1 MREGQHLRIPGPT
14 DVPPSVLRAMSRP
27 MMNHRG
33 PEFAALSSSVNAG
46 LKSILGSN
54 EMDVLTLTCSG
65 TGVMEA
71 AVSNLI
77 SPGDKVL
84 VASSGV
90 FGERFAEILK
100 AYGAIVDLI
109 SSTPGEPVSPKEVA
123 KKIEADNK
131 LDYKAVFA
139 THNETS
145 TGVTNDI
152 KSMASV
158 LEDHPALFVVDAVSS
173 FGAIELDPAWGID
186 VVLSG
191 SQKALMCPPGLGVIA
206 LNKDAWARV
215 ESSKSPRFYFD
226 LRSWRKYAEKGQTPV
241 TPAVSVM
248 YALDE
253 ALRLI
258 NEEGIKNVF
267 ARHKRIGSMA
277 RDGVKSLGLELFAKK
292 GASDIV
298 TAVNVPYSV
307 DVKQLLSISRE
318 KYNVIFAGGQKD
330 LAGKI
335 FRIGHVGHVSDEDIL
350 LALSVLENSLS
361 ECGFVK

>member
-33 PEFAALSSSVNAG
+33 PEFAALSASVNAG
-46 LKSILGSN
+46 LKAILGAPD
-54 EMDVLTLTCSG
+54 MDVLTLTCSG

-71 AVSNLI
+71 AVANLV

-90 FGERFAEILK
+90 FGERFVEILK
-100 AYGAIVDLI
+100 AYGAVVDVI
-109 SSTPGEPVSPKEVA
+109 SSAPGEPVSPKEVA

-145 TGVTNDI
+145 TGVTNDV
-152 KSMASV
+152 KAMAAT

-173 FGAIELDPAWGID
+173 FGALELDPAWGID
-186 VVLSG
+186 VVISG
-191 SQKALMCPPGLGVIA
+191 SQKALMCPPGLGIIA
-206 LNKDAWARV
+206 LNKDAWSAV
-215 ESSKSPRFYFD
+215 DAAKSPRFYFD

-241 TPAVSVM
+241 TPAVSIM

-258 NEEGIKNVF
+258 NEEGVKNVF
-267 ARHKRIGSMA
+267 ARHKRIGNMVRS
-277 RDGVKSLGLELFAKK
+277 GVKSLGLELFAKK

-298 TAVNVPYSV
+298 TSVNVPYSI
-307 DVKQLLSISRE
+307 DVKTLLGIARE
-318 KYNVIFAGGQKD
+318 RYNVIFAGGQKD

-335 FRIGHVGHVSDEDIL
+335 FRIGHVGHVGDEDIL
-350 LALSVLENSLS
+350 LALTVLETSLS
-361 ECGFVK
+361 ECGFTK

>member
-14 DVPPSVLRAMSRP
+14 DVPPSVLRAMSKP

-33 PEFAALSSSVNAG
+33 PEFAALSASVTSG
-46 LKSILGSN
+46 LKSLLGSN
-54 EMDVLTLTCSG
+54 DMDVFPLTCSG
-65 TGVMEA
+65 TGAMEA
-71 AVSNLI
+71 AVANLV

-100 AYGAIVDLI
+100 AYGAVVDIV

-123 KKIEADNK
+123 KKIENDNK

-152 KSMASV
+152 KAIAAA
-158 LEDHPALFVVDAVSS
+158 LENHPAIFVVDAVSS
-173 FGAIELDPAWGID
+173 FGALELDPAWGID
-186 VVLSG
+186 LVVSG
-191 SQKALMCPPGLGVIA
+191 SQKALMCPPGLGIIA
-206 LNKDAWARV
+206 LDKKAWSAV
-215 ESSKSPRFYFD
+215 DSAKAPRFYFD
-226 LRSWRKYAEKGQTPV
+226 LRSCRKYAEKGQTPF
-241 TPAVSVM
+241 TPAVSLF

-267 ARHKRIGSMA
+267 ERHKRVGAMA
-277 RDGVKSLGLELFAKK
+277 RSGVKSLGLELFAKK

-298 TAVNVPYSV
+298 TAVNVPYSI
-307 DVKQLLSISRE
+307 DVKKLLSVARE
-318 KYNVIFAGGQKD
+318 KYNVVFSGGQKD
-330 LAGKI
+330 LSGKI
-335 FRIGHVGHVSDEDIL
+335 FRIGHVGYVSDEDIL
-350 LALSVLENSLS
+350 LALSVLESSLS